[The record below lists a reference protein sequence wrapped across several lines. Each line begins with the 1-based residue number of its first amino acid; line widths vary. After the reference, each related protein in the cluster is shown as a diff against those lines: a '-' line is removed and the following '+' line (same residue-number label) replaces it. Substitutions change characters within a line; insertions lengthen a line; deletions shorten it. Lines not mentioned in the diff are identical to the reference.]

1 MQGFHV
7 FTTGGKGKGLK
18 GVNEVQCSVRA
29 KILMKGGGTGRMA
42 DWSLRCGEA
51 VRTLN
56 ACFDLSHAAALLRA
70 TDVTSRSL
78 ASFWR
83 AFAALRHFSSS
94 TEGRQ
99 LLSGVASGALGLA
112 CFRLSWHPHWAAVQ
126 TEKTVASVVFMM
138 GMRKASAL
146 DCVG

>member
-1 MQGFHV
+1 
-7 FTTGGKGKGLK
+7 
-18 GVNEVQCSVRA
+18 
-29 KILMKGGGTGRMA
+29 MA
-42 DWSLRCGEA
+42 EWSLRCGEA

-56 ACFDLSHAAALLRA
+56 ACFDLSRAAALSRA
-70 TDVTSRSL
+70 ADVTSRSL

-83 AFAALRHFSSS
+83 AFAALRHFSS

-112 CFRLSWHPHWAAVQ
+112 CFRLSWNPHWAAVH
-126 TEKTVASVVFMM
+126 TEKTMASVVLMM
-138 GMRKASAL
+138 GMRTASAL

>member
-1 MQGFHV
+1 MV
-7 FTTGGKGKGLK
+7 
-18 GVNEVQCSVRA
+18 E
-29 KILMKGGGTGRMA
+29 
-42 DWSLRCGEA
+42 WSLRCGEA

-56 ACFDLSHAAALLRA
+56 ACFDLSRAAALSRA
-70 TDVTSRSL
+70 ADVTSRSL
-78 ASFWR
+78 ASFRR

-112 CFRLSWHPHWAAVQ
+112 CFRLSWNPHWAAVH
-126 TEKTVASVVFMM
+126 TEKTVASVVLMM
-138 GMRKASAL
+138 GMRTASAL